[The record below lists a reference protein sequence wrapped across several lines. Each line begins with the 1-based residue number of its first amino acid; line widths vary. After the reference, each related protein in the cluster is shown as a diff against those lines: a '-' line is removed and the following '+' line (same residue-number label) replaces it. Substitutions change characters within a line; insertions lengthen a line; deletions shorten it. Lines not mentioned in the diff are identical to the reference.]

1 MIHTRLL
8 GFAPLLALLCGMSV
22 AQAQNQPA
30 PDIASL
36 APEDL
41 RPGCGCSFYAAPN
54 SGLSRSAAHLPG
66 PVLHWS
72 YGEREWGRAKL
83 DGEIRRLKLLQE
95 KRLPEAHDPPRYGD
109 RLVLIFQE
117 DRYHVE
123 VASSVV
129 RACHSKQANCSST
142 GYRTEMMFR
151 RGGEA
156 PRVLQGSA
164 ECSC

>member
-1 MIHTRLL
+1 MIHTGLL
-8 GFAPLLALLCGMSV
+8 RFALLLALVCDMSI
-22 AQAQNQPA
+22 AHAQNQPV
-30 PDIASL
+30 PDIAPL
-36 APEDL
+36 EQGDL
-41 RPGCGCSFYAAPN
+41 RPSCGCSFHAALN
-54 SGLSRSAAHLPG
+54 DRLNRAASRLSG

-72 YGEREWGRAKL
+72 QAEREWGRAKL

-117 DRYHVE
+117 DGYHVE
-123 VASSVV
+123 VVGSVV
-129 RACHSKQANCSST
+129 RACRPRQAHCSST
-142 GYRTEMMFR
+142 GYRTEMSFR

-164 ECSC
+164 ECGC